1 MRRVLAA
8 TLLAAAITA
17 SGCYRRT
24 AGSAAQPQTLVRVDN
39 QSFYDYNI
47 YVIPEA
53 GNQIRLGLCPA
64 KSQHEFVIPASAIT
78 GFARSMRFLARPL
91 ASQAG
96 PVSEDVLVS
105 PGDRIGLMI
114 PPG

>member
-1 MRRVLAA
+1 MRRILAVAALA
-8 TLLAAAITA
+8 TTLIT

-24 AGSAAQPQTLVRVDN
+24 SGTGSQPATVVRVDN

-47 YVIPEA
+47 YVVPEA
-53 GNQIRLGLCPA
+53 GGQVRLGLAPA
-64 KSQHEFVIPASAIT
+64 KSQHDFTIPASLLT

-91 ASQAG
+91 ASQGG

-105 PGDRIGLMI
+105 PGDVIGLMI